1 MSRAL
6 SLDLRVRVL
15 AAVQG
20 GATHRDAAER
30 LGVSAAS
37 MSRWRMRERNQGDA
51 RPKALGATGGR
62 GGLKRTMR
70 R

>member
-1 MSRAL
+1 MSTAL

-15 AAVQG
+15 AAIQG

-37 MSRWRMRERNQGDA
+37 MSRWRIKETRVRRRWG
-51 RPKALGATGGR
+51 RPAVGAD
-62 GGLKRTMR
+62 
-70 R
+70 